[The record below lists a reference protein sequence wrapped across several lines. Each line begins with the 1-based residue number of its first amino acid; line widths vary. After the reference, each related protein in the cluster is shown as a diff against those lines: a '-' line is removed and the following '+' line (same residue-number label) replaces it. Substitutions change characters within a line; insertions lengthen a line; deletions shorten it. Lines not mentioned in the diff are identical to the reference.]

1 MIYLNLDNY
10 SSVNQNLITTYI
22 NTMISQINDAQSFD
36 SIDELVIEAKH
47 KLDEFLT
54 IEEELLAYKEESIED
69 LEATIDVSLYSEE
82 NKQKIHTLLE
92 EAKSLIY
99 NEA

>member
-1 MIYLNLDNY
+1 MIN
-10 SSVNQNLITTYI
+10 
-22 NTMISQINDAQSFD
+22 QINDAQSFD

-99 NEA
+99 NEAKSNDEVDKIVEEALKDIDNI